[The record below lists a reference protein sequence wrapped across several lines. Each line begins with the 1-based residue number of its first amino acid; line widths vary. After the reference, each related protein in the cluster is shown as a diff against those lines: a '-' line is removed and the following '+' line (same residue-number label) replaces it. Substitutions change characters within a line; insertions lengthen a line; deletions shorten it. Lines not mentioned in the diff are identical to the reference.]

1 MPSKTLIVA
10 AVSSAVIQLLLICSA
25 TAAVSAKDHDH
36 KTSFYSNSNAFN
48 TAIPATKTT
57 FPRSYTPCTA
67 VCSIVALLSL
77 PFWHHTLVHNLAD
90 MYIQL
95 HQENYHHVS
104 SCASQND
111 LYDLVLKDFMESVSL
126 CEKVLKCNVDVGAFE
141 GNVGAGDGFGG
152 DGGVGGYGDAFGGEF
167 GVDVEQNFTTLH
179 PYSLDPSLHPTDEQF
194 EQEYLSPLTLRQR
207 NKRSAPGTD
216 VDRVKE
222 TERRRILAKLNGYMP
237 FDASLVN
244 GEGYVGVVPLD
255 QYRILGVQTACF
267 LAGIVILL
275 AACR

>member
-36 KTSFYSNSNAFN
+36 KTSFYSNQNTFN
-48 TAIPATKTT
+48 TAKPATTIT
-57 FPRSYTPCTA
+57 PRSYTPCTA

-77 PFWHHTLVHNLAD
+77 PFWHRTLVHNLAD

-95 HQENYHHVS
+95 HQEHHHF

-141 GNVGAGDGFGG
+141 GGAGDGFGG
-152 DGGVGGYGDAFGGEF
+152 SGGVDGYGDVVGSEF
-167 GVDVEQNFTTLH
+167 GVEVEDLTTLH
-179 PYSLDPSLHPTDEQF
+179 PYSLDPSLHPTVEQF
-194 EQEYLSPLTLRQR
+194 EQEYLSPLTPRQR

-244 GEGYVGVVPLD
+244 GEGDVGVVPLD
-255 QYRILGVQTACF
+255 QYRILGVQTACI

-275 AACR
+275 AAPVF